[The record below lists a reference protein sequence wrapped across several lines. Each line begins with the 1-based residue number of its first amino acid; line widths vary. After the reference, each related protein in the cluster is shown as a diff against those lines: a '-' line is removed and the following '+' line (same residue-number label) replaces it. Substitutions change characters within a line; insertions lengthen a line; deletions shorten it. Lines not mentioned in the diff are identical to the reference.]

1 MNLEQVSPDSIYLNR
16 LSRFIDV
23 VYALLFFFMITHYMP
38 IIEDMEWSHKPLGLL
53 SHLIDNAGEMLRIFI
68 GGGLALMYWNQNN
81 SLFKHLTKTNG
92 VHAALSLIQLFL
104 VCLFIYFA
112 IADPAL
118 ESQSSPALQA
128 ASLALAGFTSVGSWV
143 YASKHNLM
151 RESIDEDEVQTI
163 TRSNLMEPSV
173 AVVNI
178 GLAFVGPMVW
188 TLAWFVLPVLF
199 NFIIKMRNKKRGK

>member
-1 MNLEQVSPDSIYLNR
+1 MNQESTVPDHIYLNR
-16 LSRFIDV
+16 LSRFIDI

-38 IIEDMEWSHKPLGLL
+38 LIEDMEWSHKPLGLL
-53 SHLIDNAGEMLRIFI
+53 SHLIDNSSELLRIFI

-81 SLFKHLTKTNG
+81 SLFKHLTKTDG
-92 VHAALSLIQLFL
+92 MHAALSLIQLFL

-128 ASLALAGFTSVGSWV
+128 ASLALAGFTGVGAWV

-151 RESIDEDEVQTI
+151 SESLNEDEVNSI

-188 TLAWFVLPVLF
+188 TLAWFILPVIF
-199 NFIIKMRNKKRGK
+199 NWILKKRNI

>member
-1 MNLEQVSPDSIYLNR
+1 MKSQIVAPDTIYLIR
-16 LSRFIDV
+16 LSRFIDI

-38 IIEDMEWSHKPLGLL
+38 LIEDMEWSHKPLGLL
-53 SHLIDNAGEMLRIFI
+53 SHLMDNSSELLRIFI

-92 VHAALSLIQLFL
+92 MHAALSLIQLFL

-128 ASLALAGFTSVGSWV
+128 ASLALAGFTGVGAWV

-151 RESIDEDEVQTI
+151 SESLGEDEVKTI

-188 TLAWFVLPVLF
+188 TLAWFILPVIFTWIL
-199 NFIIKMRNKKRGK
+199 KKRNIN

>member
-1 MNLEQVSPDSIYLNR
+1 MDQETATPDRVYLNR
-16 LSRFIDV
+16 LSRFIDI
-23 VYALLFFFMITHYMP
+23 VYALLFFHMLTNYLP

-53 SHLIDNAGEMLRIFI
+53 SHLMDNSNELLRIFI

-81 SLFKHLTKTNG
+81 SLFKHLVKTNG
-92 VHAALSLIQLFL
+92 MHAALSLVQLFL
-104 VCLFIYFA
+104 VCLFVYFA

-128 ASLALAGFTSVGSWV
+128 GSLALAGFMGVTAWI
-143 YASKHNLM
+143 YASKHNM
-151 RESIDEDEVQTI
+151 MHESLGEDEVNTI

-178 GLAFVGPMVW
+178 GLAFVGPLVW
-188 TLAWFVLPVLF
+188 TLAWFVLPVIF
-199 NFIIKMRNKKRGK
+199 NWMLKKRGK

>member
-1 MNLEQVSPDSIYLNR
+1 MNQATLDPDHIYLNR
-16 LSRFIDV
+16 LSRFIDI

-53 SHLIDNAGEMLRIFI
+53 SHLMDNSGEMLRIFI

-81 SLFKHLTKTNG
+81 SLFKHLNKTNG
-92 VHAALSLIQLFL
+92 MHAALSLIQLFL

-128 ASLALAGFTSVGSWV
+128 ASLALAGFTGVGAWV

-151 RESIDEDEVQTI
+151 SESLNEDEVNSI

-188 TLAWFVLPVLF
+188 TLAWFILPVIF
-199 NFIIKMRNKKRGK
+199 NWILKKRNI

>member
-1 MNLEQVSPDSIYLNR
+1 MGQETATPDRVYLNR

-23 VYALLFFFMITHYMP
+23 VYALLFFHMLTNYLP

-53 SHLIDNAGEMLRIFI
+53 SHLIDNGNELLRIFI

-92 VHAALSLIQLFL
+92 IHAALSLVQLFL
-104 VCLFIYFA
+104 VCLFVYFA

-128 ASLALAGFTSVGSWV
+128 GSLALAGFMSVAAWV
-143 YASKHNLM
+143 YASKNNMMH
-151 RESIDEDEVQTI
+151 ESLGEDEVNTI

-178 GLAFVGPMVW
+178 GLAFVGPLVW
-188 TLAWFVLPVLF
+188 TLAWFVLPVIF
-199 NFIIKMRNKKRGK
+199 NWILKKRNK

>member
-1 MNLEQVSPDSIYLNR
+1 MNQEDLVPDHIYLNR
-16 LSRFIDV
+16 LSRFIDI

-53 SHLIDNAGEMLRIFI
+53 SHLIDNSSEMLRIFI

-81 SLFKHLTKTNG
+81 SLFKHLSKTNG
-92 VHAALSLIQLFL
+92 THAALSLVQLFL
-104 VCLFIYFA
+104 ICLFIYFA

-128 ASLALAGFTSVGSWV
+128 ASLALAGFVSVGSWV
-143 YASKHNLM
+143 YASKNNLM
-151 RESIDEDEVQTI
+151 SESLNEDEVNTI

-178 GLAFVGPMVW
+178 GLAFVGPVVW
-188 TLAWFVLPVLF
+188 TLAWFILPVVFTWIL
-199 NFIIKMRNKKRGK
+199 KKRNIN

>member
-1 MNLEQVSPDSIYLNR
+1 MDQQTITPDRIYLNR
-16 LSRFIDV
+16 LSRFIDI

-38 IIEDMEWSHKPLGLL
+38 LIEDMEWSHKPLGLL
-53 SHLIDNAGEMLRIFI
+53 SHLMDNSGELLRIFI

-81 SLFKHLTKTNG
+81 GLFKHLTKTNG
-92 VHAALSLIQLFL
+92 MHAALSLVQLFL

-128 ASLALAGFTSVGSWV
+128 ASLALAGFTGVAAWV
-143 YASKHNLM
+143 YASKHNM
-151 RESIDEDEVQTI
+151 MSESLGEDEVNTI

-178 GLAFVGPMVW
+178 GLAFVGPLVW
-188 TLAWFVLPVLF
+188 TLAWFVLPVIF
-199 NFIIKMRNKKRGK
+199 NWILKKRNK

>member
-1 MNLEQVSPDSIYLNR
+1 MNSQTTSPDGIYLNR
-16 LSRFIDV
+16 LSRFIDI
-23 VYALLFFFMITHYMP
+23 VYALLFFHMLTNYLP
-38 IIEDMEWSHKPLGLL
+38 IIEDMEWSHKPMGLL
-53 SHLIDNAGEMLRIFI
+53 SHLMDNSSELLRIFI

-92 VHAALSLIQLFL
+92 MHAALSLIQLFL
-104 VCLFIYFA
+104 VCLFVYFA

-128 ASLALAGFTSVGSWV
+128 TSLALAGFTGVGAWV

-151 RESIDEDEVQTI
+151 CESLCEDEVNAI

-178 GLAFVGPMVW
+178 GLAFAGPM
-188 TLAWFVLPVLF
+188 WFVLPPVFSWLL
-199 NFIIKMRNKKRGK
+199 KKRNKIINNK

>member
-1 MNLEQVSPDSIYLNR
+1 MNQVRTMPDSVYLNR

-23 VYALLFFFMITHYMP
+23 VYALVFFHMLTTYLP

-53 SHLIDNAGEMLRIFI
+53 SHMMDNSNELLRIFI
-68 GGGLALMYWNQNN
+68 GAGLALMYWHQNN
-81 SLFKHLTKTNG
+81 SLFKNLIKTNAT
-92 VHAALSLIQLFL
+92 HAALSLIQLFL
-104 VCLFIYFA
+104 VCLFVYFA

-128 ASLALAGFTSVGSWV
+128 GSLALAGFIGVGSWI
-143 YASKHNLM
+143 YASKHKM
-151 RESIDEDEVQTI
+151 IHESLKDDDVTAI

-178 GLAFVGPMVW
+178 GLAFVGPLVW
-188 TLAWFVLPVLF
+188 TLAWFVLPVIF
-199 NFIIKMRNKKRGK
+199 NWMLKKRGK

>member
-1 MNLEQVSPDSIYLNR
+1 MDQETATPDRIYLNR
-16 LSRFIDV
+16 LSRFIDI
-23 VYALLFFFMITHYMP
+23 VYALLFFHMLTNYLP

-53 SHLIDNAGEMLRIFI
+53 SHLMDNSSELLRIFI

-81 SLFKHLTKTNG
+81 SLFKHLVKTNG
-92 VHAALSLIQLFL
+92 MHAALSLVQLFL
-104 VCLFIYFA
+104 VCLFVYFA

-128 ASLALAGFTSVGSWV
+128 GSLALAGFMSVAAWV
-143 YASKHNLM
+143 YASKHNM
-151 RESIDEDEVQTI
+151 MHESLGEDEVNTI

-188 TLAWFVLPVLF
+188 TLAWFVLPVIF
-199 NFIIKMRNKKRGK
+199 NWMLKKRST